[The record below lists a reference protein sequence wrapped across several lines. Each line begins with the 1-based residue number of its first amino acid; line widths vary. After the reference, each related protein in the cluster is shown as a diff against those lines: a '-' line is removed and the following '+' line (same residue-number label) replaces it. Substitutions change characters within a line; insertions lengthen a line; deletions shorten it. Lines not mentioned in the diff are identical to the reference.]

1 MQLPFQKKLFLT
13 ISVFIVGLMLVCISA
28 FSIFTYKNLYQQSIQ
43 SLNQLSERTGSELQ
57 TLFADMDDLA
67 LYASTN
73 PEIRSAFTNAKA
85 ESYTDSDLS
94 KETVQTLTS
103 ISIPNSSSHYRIS
116 LYNKRGIF
124 TSIGIPYN
132 KKLTA
137 DKLSSPDFPLW
148 YETLPVER
156 GCASFS
162 EFHPDFW
169 SGSNTLY
176 ISLFREIFDKSFSA
190 NATALI
196 EIQCP
201 YSKVQTILNFHSG
214 NYSGYLYNK
223 NGALI
228 YPTSPQELS
237 SSLYEASKEASQG
250 YLPNHSR
257 LFYSST
263 DILHG
268 FRIVL
273 VQSEKHIWQII
284 LPQILTILF
293 MGLTALFFCIVVLF
307 YVTKRATRPLRD
319 LTASVK
325 QVSYSNLSLELE
337 FSDYP
342 DEISSLN
349 EAFEKMF
356 YRLRQS
362 MDEVVKMQA
371 CEMRANMVA
380 LQAQMDPHF
389 LYNTLTV
396 IKALSR
402 EGNTRQISLTCNY
415 LVRMLRYI
423 SAYDEHSTSLK
434 QELSHTENYLNL
446 MKIRYEDQF
455 TYSFSIDST
464 VETANLMLPKL
475 TLQPLVENCFQHGFK
490 SVAPPWNIRIRF
502 WLEAP
507 HWFVSVTDNGAGI
520 SPEKK
525 QELLS
530 KISEFLSHPSDS
542 ILSMKIG
549 GMGLI
554 NTVARLQ
561 LKYKDQISF
570 EIVNLPEGGTS
581 IILGGIL
588 EDEYLCD

>member
-13 ISVFIVGLMLVCISA
+13 ISVFIVGLMLACISA
-28 FSIFTYKNLYQQSIQ
+28 FSFYTYQNLYQHSIQ

-57 TLFADMDDLA
+57 TLFADMDNLA

-85 ESYTDSDLS
+85 EEYTDSDLS

-116 LYNKRGIF
+116 LYNRRGNF

-132 KKLTA
+132 KELTA
-137 DKLSSPDFPLW
+137 DKLSSSDFSSW
-148 YETLPVER
+148 YDALPVER

-162 EFHPDFW
+162 EFHQDYW
-169 SGSNTLY
+169 SDSHTLY
-176 ISLFREIFDKSFSA
+176 LSLFREIFDKNFTTS
-190 NATALI
+190 ATALI

-201 YSKVQTILNFHSG
+201 YNKVQSILNFHGG
-214 NYSGYLYNK
+214 NYSGYLFDRK
-223 NGALI
+223 GSLI
-228 YPTSPQELS
+228 YPTTSQKLS
-237 SSLYEASKEASQG
+237 ASLYEACEKSPQG

-263 DILHG
+263 EIQNE
-268 FRIVL
+268 FRLVL
-273 VQSEKHIWQII
+273 VQSERYIWQII

-293 MGLTALFFCIVVLF
+293 MGLAALFFCIVVLF
-307 YVTKRATRPLRD
+307 YVTKRATKPLHD

-356 YRLRQS
+356 HRLRQS
-362 MDEVVKMQA
+362 MDEIVKMQA

-402 EGNTRQISLTCNY
+402 EGNTRQISLTCDY

-434 QELSHTENYLNL
+434 QELTHTENYLNL
-446 MKIRYEDQF
+446 MKIRFEDQF

-464 VETANLMLPKL
+464 VETENLMLPKL

-490 SVAPPWNIRIRF
+490 AVAPPWNIRIRF

-507 HWFVSVTDNGAGI
+507 RWFLSVTDNGAGI

-525 QELLS
+525 QELLE
-530 KISEFLSHPSDS
+530 KIREFLSHPSDS

-561 LKYKDQISF
+561 LKYKEQISF
-570 EIVNLPEGGTS
+570 EIINLPEGGTS
-581 IILGGIL
+581 IILGGVL